1 MGTCR
6 VLIKPEVEEK
16 MTTVTVTISTAIKIV
31 KARNAAIPRWKVWRE
46 RNHAAY
52 LLRKKAYRERN
63 LGVIQQ
69 RDRERK
75 RLQRKA
81 KPASTNAQ
89 HRAMSKG
96 VA

>member
-1 MGTCR
+1 
-6 VLIKPEVEEK
+6 

-31 KARNAAIPRWKVWRE
+31 KARNAAIPRWKAWRE

-69 RDRERK
+69 KDRERK

-81 KPASTNAQ
+81 KPASKNAQ
-89 HRAMSKG
+89 RRAMSKG